1 MGASAAD
8 AAAIAELNSYGT
20 LVQNP
25 TTGAWSYTLDNGK
38 AATQAL
44 GASFSK
50 DFALTYTMKDG
61 DGDEKSAT
69 LTITVKGANDGPAVT
84 VDPGTPDGANDQVLE
99 LGLSTGSTAGTGH
112 VAEGTFTLSD
122 PDGLASLVSV
132 TINGGTPILI
142 ADLVGSTIDGAHGT
156 LEITAYDAATGV
168 ASYKYTLTSAT
179 TDVADVT
186 EKDTFTLT
194 VSDGTATSAEA
205 SIVIDI
211 VDDEP
216 NAVDDSGYTV
226 IEDDAAANV
235 VSGNVLDNDVHAN
248 GQPGADAP
256 KAFVGWG
263 ASAADAAAI
272 AELNSYGTLVQ
283 NPTTGAWSYTLDN
296 GKAAT
301 QALGASFSK
310 DFALTYTM
318 KDGDGDEKS
327 ATLTITVKGANDG
340 PAVTVDPG
348 TPDGANDQVL
358 ELGLST
364 GSTAGTGHVAE
375 GTFTLSDPDGLASLV
390 SVTINGGHRS

>member
-1 MGASAAD
+1 M
-8 AAAIAELNSYGT
+8 
-20 LVQNP
+20 
-25 TTGAWSYTLDNGK
+25 
-38 AATQAL
+38 
-44 GASFSK
+44 
-50 DFALTYTMKDG
+50 
-61 DGDEKSAT
+61 
-69 LTITVKGANDGPAVT
+69 
-84 VDPGTPDGANDQVLE
+84 
-99 LGLSTGSTAGTGH
+99 
-112 VAEGTFTLSD
+112 
-122 PDGLASLVSV
+122 
-132 TINGGTPILI
+132 
-142 ADLVGSTIDGAHGT
+142 
-156 LEITAYDAATGV
+156 

-235 VSGNVLDNDVHAN
+235 VLGNVLDNDVHAN

-348 TPDGANDQVL
+348 TPDGANGQVL

-390 SVTINGGHRS
+390 SVTINGDTILIADLVGSTIDGAHGTLEITAYDAATGVASYEYTLTSATTDVADVTEKDTFTLTVSDGTATSAEASIVIDIVDDEPNAVDDSGYTVIEDDAAANVVSGNVLDNDVHANGQPGADAPKAFVGWGQALPMRRRSPS